1 MRLNDLF
8 ENDSLKDYFKQLQKT
23 DPKFSNLR
31 IHGDPE
37 HDELRRQDQAAY
49 QARQTQA
56 AADAKAAVDVD
67 ALKQQLAALEA
78 EYKQLGGD
86 SYQYA
91 DRMMPRDFEA
101 QRVHQQI
108 NSLARRI
115 QAAGG

>member
-49 QARQTQA
+49 QARQKQTA
-56 AADAKAAVDVD
+56 ASVDVD
-67 ALKQQLAALEA
+67 ALKQELAALEVK
-78 EYKQLGGD
+78 YKQLGGD

-91 DRMMPRDFEA
+91 DCMMPQDYKA
-101 QRVHQQI
+101 QQVHQQI